1 MALAPKLDA
10 GFGQLYGY
18 LHDRISVTHATPHLV
33 EALLAPDVSTL
44 DVRRALLP
52 TMPLRRFR
60 LIECP
65 GDGGP
70 LAPILLDERMA
81 DALRGLDYLDPRAR
95 EVLEPAPPAVPAPCH
110 LPLLPPLLDE
120 IGRAH

>member
-70 LAPILLDERMA
+70 LAPILPDDRMA
-81 DALRGLDYLDPRAR
+81 AARPGPDSPDPRPPAVR
-95 EVLEPAPPAVPAPCH
+95 DPAPPPVP
-110 LPLLPPLLDE
+110 PP
-120 IGRAH
+120 